1 MSVEP
6 LGENTGQLA
15 QLTVRRAGIDDVAVL
30 VDFRLALF
38 RDLDGQ
44 VADSALASAQLAIR
58 DYLHRKLPTDSYIA
72 WLAACDG
79 IVVAATSMVL
89 LEKMPSLHN
98 PTGLE
103 GYLMSVYTLPA
114 YRRLGAAAVLV
125 RTALG
130 YARLRGISR
139 VSLHASD
146 QGQPLYERL
155 GFAHISHEMR
165 WVLEQ

>member
-1 MSVEP
+1 MERA
-6 LGENTGQLA
+6 T
-15 QLTVRRAGIDDVAVL
+15 LTVRRAGLDDIATL
-30 VDFRLALF
+30 IDFRLALF

-44 VADSALASAQLAIR
+44 VPDSALVSAQLALG
-58 DYLHRKLPTDSYIA
+58 DYLQRKLPTDSYTA
-72 WLAACDG
+72 WLAECEG
-79 IVVAATSMVL
+79 SVVASTSMVL

-114 YRRLGAAAVLV
+114 YRRLGAAEALV

-130 YARLRGISR
+130 FARERGISR

-165 WVLEQ
+165 WVLE

>member
-1 MSVEP
+1 MS
-6 LGENTGQLA
+6 
-15 QLTVRRAGIDDVAVL
+15 VRRAGLDDIATL
-30 VDFRLALF
+30 IELRLALF

-44 VADSALASAQLAIR
+44 VSASALAAARLALR
-58 DYLHRKLPTDSYIA
+58 DYLQRKLPTDSYIA
-72 WLAACDG
+72 WLADCDG
-79 IVVAATSMVL
+79 SVVAATSMVL

-114 YRRLGAAAVLV
+114 YRRLGAAAILV

-130 YARLRGISR
+130 YARECGICR

-146 QGQPLYERL
+146 QGQPVYERL
-155 GFAHISHEMR
+155 GFAHITHEMR
-165 WVLEQ
+165 WVLE

>member
-1 MSVEP
+1 MSAETP
-6 LGENTGQLA
+6 GEDMGRGA
-15 QLTVRRAGIDDVAVL
+15 QLTVRRAGMDDVAVL
-30 VDFRLALF
+30 VDLRLSLF

-44 VADSALASAQLAIR
+44 VADSALAPAQLATH
-58 DYLHRKLPTDSYIA
+58 DYLQRKLPTDSYVA
-72 WLAACDG
+72 WLAECDG
-79 IVVAATSMVL
+79 RAVASTSMVL

-130 YARLRGISR
+130 YARERGISR
-139 VSLHASD
+139 VSLHASE

-165 WVLEQ
+165 WAP